1 MGGKTEMIG
10 NLAEEAAETLTDGKT
25 GSFGRFVLTNAFPA
39 ICGLIVMGA
48 AAWVTDMAKDH
59 AETKRD
65 LVNFQLETDYK
76 FRRTEEALHT
86 IAAEN
91 IMLRNTVEE
100 QQIEMALA
108 AYKISWLH
116 PPQTSN
122 KPADPLA
129 AGPVVPKPEQVAV
142 DWDRLAEEMKKHAA
156 KGRTKISPEDLER
169 LLASKRPL
177 YDQRQMP
184 NMAPAG
190 GR

>member
-1 MGGKTEMIG
+1 MGGKTKVIG
-10 NLAEEAAETLTDGKT
+10 NLAEEAAETLTDGKK

-48 AAWVTDMAKDH
+48 SAWVTDVAKDH

-65 LVNFQLETDYK
+65 FVNFQLETDYK

-91 IMLRNTVEE
+91 IALRNTVEE
-100 QQIEMALA
+100 QQIAMAIA
-108 AYKISWLH
+108 AYKIAWLH
-116 PPQTSN
+116 PPQSKT
-122 KPADPLA
+122 PVDPLA
-129 AGPVVPKPEQVAV
+129 AGPAAPTSI
-142 DWDRLAEEMKKHAA
+142 DWARLAEEMKKHAGT
-156 KGRTKISPEDLER
+156 GRTKISPEDLER

-177 YDQRQMP
+177 YEQRQMP